1 MAITSSDRILLGTA
15 ALIALGSAAV
25 FGTLAW
31 RAARTVHEPVPAVEL
46 AATPYAPAIAVAS
59 PITTNPWNAP
69 TSQSR
74 GREWLYDT
82 FTPPE
87 IFYNARS
94 RQFTVR
100 PPSSLQ
106 DGEEEAFGLELVS
119 VRPEP
124 FRLQL
129 IGYMGEEGNWRGTFE
144 NVLTG
149 EVFLAAAGRRVPN
162 LALSI
167 RNLEVRA
174 QPVALADSMTTKQ
187 RVATATVR
195 DDKTGRDVTITHRE
209 RFFTGTVSAF
219 VATAG
224 AAATREV
231 RAGDLFTVGEAN
243 YRIDKVS
250 LAPPS
255 VVITKVSPSL
265 ALPEQRTLLPREN
278 DVADPVDTPAP
289 GGGS

>member
-1 MAITSSDRILLGTA
+1 MAITPRDKVLLGTT

-25 FGTLAW
+25 FGALAW
-31 RAARTVHEPVPAVEL
+31 RSARSVQAPIPTVEIAD
-46 AATPYAPAIAVAS
+46 TPYVAAIADAP
-59 PITTNPWNAP
+59 PIKTNPWNAP

-74 GREWLYDT
+74 GRDWLYDT

-94 RQFTVR
+94 KQFTVK

-106 DGEEEAFGLELVS
+106 DGEVEEAFGLELVS

-129 IGYMGEEGNWRGTFE
+129 IGYVGEEGNERGMFE
-144 NVLTG
+144 NILTG

-167 RNLEVRA
+167 SKLEVRA

-187 RVATATVR
+187 RVATAVVR
-195 DDKTGRDVTITHRE
+195 DEKNGRDVTLTHRA
-209 RFFTGTVSAF
+209 RHFTGTVTAF
-219 VATAG
+219 VAAAG
-224 AAATREV
+224 QSATREV
-231 RAGDLFTVGEAN
+231 RPGDVFKQGEAT
-243 YRIDKVS
+243 YRVDKV
-250 LAPPS
+250 LLTPPS
-255 VVITKVSPSL
+255 IEVTKEAPNL
-265 ALPEQRTLLPREN
+265 RQADRRTLLPRET
-278 DVADPVDTPAP
+278 DEPEKPD
-289 GGGS
+289 GGSGS